1 MWNKDIIVD
10 NSKIEGKGLFVTKD
24 IKKDELLIDYSSL
37 NFYKLNVN
45 ELTEYQINHNWI
57 IMIDNVICE
66 TTDTKKELDYI
77 NHSRNPNCNW
87 FIEEKYI
94 TAARDIKAGE
104 ELTID
109 YRLEKRSNRT
119 KFPEWI

>member
-1 MWNKDIIVD
+1 LV
-10 NSKIEGKGLFVTKD
+10 
-24 IKKDELLIDYSSL
+24 
-37 NFYKLNVN
+37 
-45 ELTEYQINHNWI
+45 
-57 IMIDNVICE
+57 
-66 TTDTKKELDYI
+66 
-77 NHSRNPNCNW
+77 
-87 FIEEKYI
+87 I